1 MVLYADISE
10 AWNLEYKIPTV
21 PQRFRKDTYP
31 WDKPSPLDKPVEI
44 ADDPN
49 VLDVPEPIQE
59 VQPQEVQP
67 QEVVAPIV
75 HPSLNMDDTI
85 SSKYVN
91 VQIKNDSI
99 CGKLKEYSPDYQSAY
114 IESLIEEDLRSTPSD
129 IDIFIKIIFVV
140 LVIELIKILLYPLMR
155 RD

>member
-10 AWNLEYKIPTV
+10 AWNIEYKIPSV

-31 WDKPSPLDKPVEI
+31 WDKPSHLDEPIEEPNLPQMVPAEIHQEVE
-44 ADDPN
+44 
-49 VLDVPEPIQE
+49 PEP
-59 VQPQEVQP
+59 
-67 QEVVAPIV
+67 VVTPIV
-75 HPSLNMDDTI
+75 EPSLNMNEGGLGHPTI
-85 SSKYVN
+85 ASKYVN
-91 VQIKNDSI
+91 VQLRNDSI

-114 IESLIEEDLRSTPSD
+114 IESLIEEDLKSTPSD

-140 LVIELIKILLYPLMR
+140 LVIELFKLLLYPLMR

>member
-10 AWNLEYKIPTV
+10 AWNTEYKIPSV
-21 PQRFRKDTYP
+21 PQRFRKDAYP
-31 WDKPSPLDKPVEI
+31 WDEPSPLDEEPDLSIPAEI
-44 ADDPN
+44 H
-49 VLDVPEPIQE
+49 QE
-59 VQPQEVQP
+59 DQPQP
-67 QEVVAPIV
+67 IVAPIV
-75 HPSLNMDDTI
+75 QPSLNMDDTI
-85 SSKYVN
+85 TSKYVN
-91 VQIKNDSI
+91 VQLKNESI

-140 LVIELIKILLYPLMR
+140 LVVELIKLLLYPLMR